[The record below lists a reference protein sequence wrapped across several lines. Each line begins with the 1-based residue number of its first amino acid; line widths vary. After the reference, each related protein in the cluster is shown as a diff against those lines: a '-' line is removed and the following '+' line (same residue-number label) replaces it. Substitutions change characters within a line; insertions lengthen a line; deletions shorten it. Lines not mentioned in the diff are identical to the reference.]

1 MPNFLQWFHSH
12 YFIHS
17 ITKPLMVLFDED
29 LKADSNINYHTTNVV
44 VLKLHGYSVYYSQE
58 PGLLKPLFR

>member
-1 MPNFLQWFHSH
+1 
-12 YFIHS
+12 
-17 ITKPLMVLFDED
+17 MVLFDED

-58 PGLLKPLFR
+58 PGLLKPVFR